1 VDSSKVLKTTETAM
15 EEQRQRVAFQT
26 DAVGEKTPLF
36 RASLSTASL
45 QDFSESQ
52 ELRKSRWN
60 TDYGT
65 PKTTY
70 WSTDYGAPMTT
81 HHHFER
87 KVPTLPRVRSR
98 SLGAE
103 VEATLDDKG
112 LLLPA
117 LELGRVDIS
126 AGGTKDEPPSTL
138 GTTQP
143 VSRRADGEEDE
154 NPAWISIM
162 YGMINA
168 TIILPVL
175 MSFGSIIYRDQ
186 AFSPYMPVLVKMTVV
201 SGVAHQLCFSAFSS
215 LPFAVGQVQDAGLI
229 FLSQM
234 ASRMVDHCK
243 SRGYDDETMLATVT
257 VGLSLSTALLGFCLV
272 LLGQLRLAQ
281 YVQLLPTW

>member
-1 VDSSKVLKTTETAM
+1 M
-15 EEQRQRVAFQT
+15 EDQRVSFQPVAF
-26 DAVGEKTPLF
+26 GERTPLL

-45 QDFSESQ
+45 QSFSESNKR
-52 ELRKSRWN
+52 RKARWN

-65 PKTTY
+65 PKTTTEY
-70 WSTDYGAPMTT
+70 SIPMTT
-81 HHHFER
+81 HHHFDR
-87 KVPTLPRVRSR
+87 RGPTLIPRVRSR

-103 VEATLDDKG
+103 VEANLNDEG
-112 LLLPA
+112 IFLPA
-117 LELGRVDIS
+117 LNQGRLNIPDRE
-126 AGGTKDEPPSTL
+126 AKDEPPSTL
-138 GTTQP
+138 ETTLPVGTI
-143 VSRRADGEEDE
+143 VKGYEDK

-162 YGMINA
+162 YGLINA

-186 AFSPYMPVLVKMTVV
+186 AFAPYIPVLVKMTLV
-201 SGVAHQLCFSAFSS
+201 SGVVHQLCFSMFSS

-234 ASRMVDHCK
+234 ASRMVDHCR

-257 VGLSLSTALLGFCLV
+257 VGLSLSTAFLGCCLV
-272 LLGQLRLAQ
+272 ILGQLQLAQ

>member
-1 VDSSKVLKTTETAM
+1 M
-15 EEQRQRVAFQT
+15 EFQRVSFQK
-26 DAVGEKTPLF
+26 DVFEERTPLL

-45 QDFSESQ
+45 QAFSESN
-52 ELRKSRWN
+52 ERRKSRWS

-65 PKTTY
+65 PKTTC
-70 WSTDYGAPMTT
+70 WGGTDYGTPMTT
-81 HHHFER
+81 HHHFDR
-87 KVPTLPRVRSR
+87 KGPALPRVRSR

-103 VEATLDDKG
+103 VEANLDDKG
-112 LLLPA
+112 IFLPA
-117 LELGRVDIS
+117 LDRGRLNIS
-126 AGGTKDEPPSTL
+126 DGGTKDELPSTSD
-138 GTTQP
+138 TTEP
-143 VSRRADGEEDE
+143 VGRRDDWEKDT

-186 AFSPYMPVLVKMTVV
+186 AFAPYMPVLVKMTVV
-201 SGVAHQLCFSAFSS
+201 SGVVHQLCFSMFSS

-257 VGLSLSTALLGFCLV
+257 VGLSLSTAILGCCLV
-272 LLGQLRLAQ
+272 ILGQLQLAQ